1 MLHQTG
7 CPSSPNPNS
16 HESTPDHQR
25 EVKRQKR
32 ECPELGQ
39 PSGQK
44 MDWYMQPRSPT
55 NRRLSN
61 PRLNP
66 MDIQRLLSVL
76 KVINSSI
83 LDLTCR
89 IEAVESSLNKLTEQ
103 LTIEFEIAG
112 SDDESDDESDESD
125 ESTASAQ
132 SAPASFQLL

>member
-1 MLHQTG
+1 MLPRTG
-7 CPSSPNPNS
+7 CPSPNQNS
-16 HESTPDHQR
+16 HESTPDHKR

-55 NRRLSN
+55 NHRLSN
-61 PRLNP
+61 HRLNP

-76 KVINSSI
+76 KVISTSI